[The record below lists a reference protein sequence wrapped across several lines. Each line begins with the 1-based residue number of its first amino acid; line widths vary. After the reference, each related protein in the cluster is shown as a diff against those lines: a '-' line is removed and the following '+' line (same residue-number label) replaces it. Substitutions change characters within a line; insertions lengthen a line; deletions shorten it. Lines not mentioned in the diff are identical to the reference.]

1 MFISFNF
8 ENVYDDDDVPPEGLK
23 ANSGRL
29 EGEDVDQAVLELVH
43 LKIVSSYFH
52 HQYCQYQHHVHQA
65 VLELVH
71 LFVILLSS
79 STLSISPS

>member
-43 LKIVSSYFH
+43 LKIVYFH
-52 HQYCQYQHHVHQA
+52 IFIINIVNINIMFRHNP
-65 VLELVH
+65 
-71 LFVILLSS
+71 INSS
-79 STLSISPS
+79 HNSGLIFMNV